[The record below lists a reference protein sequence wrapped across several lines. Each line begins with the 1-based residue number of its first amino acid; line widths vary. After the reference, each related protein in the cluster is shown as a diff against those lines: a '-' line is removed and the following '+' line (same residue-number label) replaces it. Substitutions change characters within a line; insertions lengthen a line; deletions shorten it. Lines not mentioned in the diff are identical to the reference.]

1 MRHALKMEERMRT
14 SLVRQTMAAL
24 MVALG
29 LVLFAPTGA
38 SAVGVG
44 KTCGGI
50 RGTPCDAGLFCEMKA
65 GTCNIADNQ
74 GKCVKVPRFCPDIF
88 KPVCGCDG
96 KTYSNDCARR
106 AKKAQKNHNGRCR
119 Y

>member
-1 MRHALKMEERMRT
+1 MKSKLGALVSWLAVST
-14 SLVRQTMAAL
+14 CLAL
-24 MVALG
+24 SF
-29 LVLFAPTGA
+29 VLFALTGA

-50 RGTPCDAGLFCEMKA
+50 RGIQCDAGLFCEMKP
-65 GTCNIADNQ
+65 GTCKVADNQ
-74 GKCVKVPRFCPDIF
+74 GKCVKVPRFCPKIF

-106 AKKAQKNHNGRCR
+106 AEKAQKDHNGRCK

>member
-1 MRHALKMEERMRT
+1 MRT
-14 SLVRQTMAAL
+14 SLRLAMAAL
-24 MVALG
+24 TVALAF
-29 LVLFAPTGA
+29 VLFALTGA

-50 RGTPCDAGLFCEMKA
+50 KGTPCDAGLFCQMKA
-65 GTCNIADNQ
+65 GTCKIADNQ
-74 GKCVKVPRFCPDIF
+74 GKCVKVPRVCPDNF

-96 KTYSNDCARR
+96 KTYSNDCERR
-106 AKKAQKNHNGRCR
+106 AAKAQKDHNGRCK